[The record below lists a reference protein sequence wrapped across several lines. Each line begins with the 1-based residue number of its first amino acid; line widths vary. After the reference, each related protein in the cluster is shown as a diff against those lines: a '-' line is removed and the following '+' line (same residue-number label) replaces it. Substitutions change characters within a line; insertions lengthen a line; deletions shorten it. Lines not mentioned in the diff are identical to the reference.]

1 MAARSP
7 LRLHCGVVAPLM
19 REHID
24 TDQIVP
30 KQFLKR
36 LERSGFGA
44 FLFHDW
50 RTQPD
55 GTPVSSFVLNQPA
68 FAGAS
73 VLVTGP
79 NFGCGS
85 SREHAAWALADFGFR
100 VVVASSFADI
110 FFANAVANGLLPATV
125 SDQTAATIADRAN
138 RFAPYRLVVDLEACE
153 VRDGAGLN
161 ARFDIEDVARRRLL
175 DGRDDIDRIL
185 EHDAD
190 IAAFERTRIDFS
202 TAPRTNPVT

>member
-1 MAARSP
+1 MGARTA

-19 REHID
+19 RSHID

-50 RTQPD
+50 RHQAD
-55 GTPVSSFVLNQPA
+55 GTPVSNFVLNQSVYSE
-68 FAGAS
+68 AS

-85 SREHAAWALADFGFR
+85 SREHAAWALVDFGFR
-100 VVVASSFADI
+100 VVVAASFADI
-110 FFANAVANGLLPATV
+110 FFANAITNGLLPATV
-125 SDQTAATIADRAN
+125 SDDVAATIADRAQ
-138 RFAPYRLVVDLEACE
+138 RFAPYRLVVDVESCE
-153 VRDGAGLN
+153 VRDGAGLK
-161 ARFDIEDVARRRLL
+161 APFAITDVARRRLM

-185 EHDAD
+185 EHEAD
-190 IAAFERTRIDFS
+190 ITAFEKRS
-202 TAPRTNPVT
+202 GVTVV

>member
-1 MAARSP
+1 MASRSP
-7 LRLHCGVVAPLM
+7 LRLHCGIVAPLM

-50 RTQPD
+50 RTGPD
-55 GTPVSSFVLNQPA
+55 GAPVPAFVLNQPE

-73 VLVTGP
+73 VLVTGS

-125 SDQTAATIADRAN
+125 SEEVAATIADRAA
-138 RFAPYRLVVDLEACE
+138 RFVPYRLVVDLEASE
-153 VRDGAGLN
+153 VRDGAGLT
-161 ARFDIEDVARRRLL
+161 APFTIEEVARRRLL

-185 EHDAD
+185 EHEAE
-190 IAAFERTRIDFS
+190 IAAFERKREGLP
-202 TAPRTNPVT
+202 A

>member
-1 MAARSP
+1 MGAQAPFRV
-7 LRLHCGVVAPLM
+7 HAGIVAPLM
-19 REHID
+19 RSHID

-30 KQFLKR
+30 RQYLKR
-36 LERSGFGA
+36 LERSGFGQ

-50 RTQPD
+50 RHGER
-55 GTPVSSFVLNQPA
+55 GTPDPTFVLNQAA

-100 VVVASSFADI
+100 VIVAPSFADI
-110 FFANAVANGLLPATV
+110 FFANGVVNGLLPATV
-125 SDQTAATIADRAN
+125 TEDVAATIADRAT

-153 VRDGAGLN
+153 LRDGAGLKEPFVID
-161 ARFDIEDVARRRLL
+161 AVARGRLL
-175 DGRDDIDRIL
+175 DGRDEIDRIL
-185 EHDAD
+185 EHESA
-190 IAAFERTRIDFS
+190 IAAFEARRGADS
-202 TAPRTNPVT
+202 RVSS